1 MKLCSD
7 RDPRDLKCA
16 QCYILKFS
24 VSLGNLYCYLKFCQ
38 YKSTKDHQG
47 HLVIKQVAFV
57 THCSK
62 REHTSCR
69 TMGYLSKKKK
79 KKKVRKKLLLR
90 FGLLCDFREG
100 LREWRFAL
108 GAVGNMEIC

>member
-1 MKLCSD
+1 MRL
-7 RDPRDLKCA
+7 LL
-16 QCYILKFS
+16 I
-24 VSLGNLYCYLKFCQ
+24 
-38 YKSTKDHQG
+38 
-47 HLVIKQVAFV
+47 VAREN
-57 THCSK
+57 THHV
-62 REHTSCR
+62 EPWGITV
-69 TMGYLSKKKK
+69 KKK

>member
-1 MKLCSD
+1 
-7 RDPRDLKCA
+7 
-16 QCYILKFS
+16 
-24 VSLGNLYCYLKFCQ
+24 
-38 YKSTKDHQG
+38 
-47 HLVIKQVAFV
+47 
-57 THCSK
+57 
-62 REHTSCR
+62 
-69 TMGYLSKKKK
+69 MGYLSKKKKKK